1 MESEGARIID
11 IGGESTRPGA
21 KEIEVEEQIR
31 RTVPVIQRIR
41 KVSAV
46 PISIDTRH
54 AKVARAAVETG
65 ADIVNDVSGGTFDDD
80 MFATVAELGVAI
92 ILMHMRGT
100 PETMQSM
107 TEYEDVVAEVVVA
120 LLNRSRQAEK
130 AGIPRWMQVL
140 DPGIGFATHLRGN
153 LLLLK
158 HFSSNSQ
165 QWYRFRGKTLSRCQI
180 RL

>member
-11 IGGESTRPGA
+11 IDGESTRPGA

-31 RTVPVIQRIR
+31 RTIPVIQIIR
-41 KVSAV
+41 EVSAI
-46 PISIDTRH
+46 PISSDTRH
-54 AKVARAAVETG
+54 AAVARAAVEAG

-80 MFATVAELGVAI
+80 MFATVAELGVPI

-120 LLNRSRQAEK
+120 LLGRSRQAEK

-140 DPGIGFATHLRGN
+140 DPGIGCAKHLRGN

-158 HFSSNSQ
+158 HFSPNSQ
-165 QWYRFRGKTLSRCQI
+165 PWYRFRGKTQDRC
-180 RL
+180 